1 MDRML
6 VSINHTLHAITLR
19 VKNVAVYSK
28 TMLNFVAVRRD
39 SRSEAKHRDLLV
51 CVVVLQDVTD
61 GSDSIQILIPVH
73 VQVMK

>member
-1 MDRML
+1 ML

-61 GSDSIQILIPVH
+61 GSDSIQILISVH

>member
-1 MDRML
+1 ML